1 MKKTEARAE
10 AKANLV
16 GECYCHE
23 CMAGERRIRECAL
36 GCGLAAAEG
45 DIYCEGCGS
54 STGLGKVRDR

>member
-1 MKKTEARAE
+1 MKRTEARAE

-16 GECYCHE
+16 GACYCHE
-23 CMAGERRIRECAL
+23 CMRGVRKVRQCAM

-54 STGLGKVRDR
+54 SKSK